1 MAVKFFGQ
9 FLVERGVIS
18 RDVLLSAIALQDL
31 VNKSF
36 GAIVQELGFM
46 NSTDIDKVNLA
57 QRSTDMRFGDLAVQM
72 GLLTADQMQQVLKT
86 QSENHLY
93 IGKAIVKV
101 GGLNDD
107 ELQHYLAEFKAD
119 QSEYVTGRVA
129 IPAGVAHAE
138 LWEMMADLTYKMLT
152 RVARLN
158 YRPAPC
164 EVVSRLEEV
173 HIAAAMDFTG
183 DIRCRYIIAASQEV
197 QEQVAKAMLCQEIV
211 SHEPKEVLDDTLMEF
226 INVVCGNIVAKSV
239 QLGMSLD
246 ILPPEIIDCSSG
258 MEIPDGYTGLHFPI
272 CIADSSQEAAVS
284 IIVYP

>member
-18 RDVLLSAIALQDL
+18 REILLSAINLQDS

-46 NSTDIDKVNLA
+46 SLSDIDKVNRA

-72 GLLTADQMQQVLKT
+72 GLLTADQMHHVLKT
-86 QSENHLY
+86 QSESHLY
-93 IGKAIVKV
+93 IGKAIVRV
-101 GGLNDD
+101 GGLTDD
-107 ELQHYLAEFKAD
+107 ELQHYLDEFKAD
-119 QSEYVTGRVA
+119 QAEYVTGRVS
-129 IPAGVAHAE
+129 IPAGVDHAE
-138 LWEMMADLTYKMLT
+138 LWEMMADMSYKMLT

-158 YRPAPC
+158 FRPAPC
-164 EVVSRLEEV
+164 EVITRLEDV

-183 DIRCRYIIAASQEV
+183 DIRCRYIVAASHEV
-197 QEQVAKAMLCQEIV
+197 QEHVAKAMLSQEAV

-226 INVVCGNIVAKSV
+226 INVICGNIVAKSV

-246 ILPPEIIDCSSG
+246 ILPPEIIDCRGG

-272 CIADSSQEAAVS
+272 CIADNSQSAIS
-284 IIVYP
+284 IIIYP